1 MDITGETK
9 LIGILGFPVTHSLS
23 PRMQNSAF
31 DALGL
36 DIRYV
41 PLEVKPEDLPDAVR
55 GLRAMGFLGA
65 NVTIPHKV
73 RAAELV
79 DRLEG
84 EAVITG
90 AINTIVLQDGH
101 LIGHNTDGIGF
112 IKSLEEVTNK
122 ELRKSS
128 ALLIGAGGAARSIAV
143 ALAEMGIKQLAIINR
158 SRDHA
163 EELAGLLQRNFPSLP
178 LELRSLEDANEDLV
192 ISSRI
197 VINATSIGL
206 KGDLKMPSLAVDKLT
221 KDHVVCDIVYTQSQ
235 ETPLLLA
242 ARGKG
247 ASTMGGLGMLL
258 HQGAAAIHLWTGVDP
273 PIDVMREAIEP

>member
-9 LIGILGFPVTHSLS
+9 LIGILGFPVAHSLS

-41 PLEVKPEDLPDAVR
+41 PLEVKPKDLPDAVR

-101 LIGHNTDGIGF
+101 LVGHNTDGIGF
-112 IKSLEEVTNK
+112 IKSLEEVTNN

-143 ALAEMGIKQLAIINR
+143 ALAEKGIKQLAIINR
-158 SRDHA
+158 SRDRA
-163 EELAGLLQRNFPSLP
+163 EELADLLQRNFPSLH
-178 LELRSLEDANEDLV
+178 LELRSPEDANEDLV
-192 ISSRI
+192 ISSKI

-206 KGDLKMPSLAVDKLT
+206 KGDLKMPPLAVDKLT

>member
-9 LIGILGFPVTHSLS
+9 LIGILGFPVAHSLS

-41 PLEVKPEDLPDAVR
+41 PLEVKPKDLPDAVR

-101 LIGHNTDGIGF
+101 LVGHTTDGIGF
-112 IKSLEEVTNK
+112 IKSLEEVTNN

-128 ALLIGAGGAARSIAV
+128 ALLIGAGGAARSIAI
-143 ALAEMGIKQLAIINR
+143 ALAEKGIKQLAIINR
-158 SRDHA
+158 SRDRA
-163 EELAGLLQRNFPSLP
+163 EELADLLQRNFPALH
-178 LELRSLEDANEDLV
+178 LELRSPEDANEDLV
-192 ISSRI
+192 ISSKI

-206 KGDLKMPSLAVDKLT
+206 KGDLKMPPLAVDKLT